1 MPRCAGH
8 KPDGTQCS
16 RLVSGPHQFCFA
28 HDPSKAEARSRY
40 AASGGRGKASKE
52 VRTLKG
58 ELRELIADV
67 KSGDVDRNDAAA
79 MISGY
84 RALHAYLELERRVQE
99 QEQLEARL
107 QALED
112 AQAKPSSA
120 GNGGR
125 VTWG

>member
-1 MPRCAGH
+1 
-8 KPDGTQCS
+8 
-16 RLVSGPHQFCFA
+16 
-28 HDPSKAEARSRY
+28 
-40 AASGGRGKASKE
+40 
-52 VRTLKG
+52 VRTLKA
-58 ELRELIADV
+58 ELKALIADV

-112 AQAKPSSA
+112 AQDAQTA
-120 GNGGR
+120 QGNPGGR
-125 VTWG
+125 LTWR